1 LRAALERHGHM
12 PLPPYIRGGH
22 DDAQDRRDY
31 QTMFARRDGAVAAPT
46 AALHFTEGLMAGLRD
61 AGIATTTV
69 TLHVGIGTFQPVRV
83 TDTDGH
89 VMHAEHGAL
98 GPDAVAALDACRARG
113 GRIVAVGT
121 TSLRVLESV
130 AASHDGRFAPWCGD
144 TDLFIT
150 PGFNFRAVDL
160 LMTNFHLPRSTLFML
175 VAAFAGLQR
184 MKDLYA
190 RAIARG
196 FRFYSYGDA
205 CLLERHQP

>member
-1 LRAALERHGHM
+1 
-12 PLPPYIRGGH
+12 
-22 DDAQDRRDY
+22 
-31 QTMFARRDGAVAAPT
+31 
-46 AALHFTEGLMAGLRD
+46 
-61 AGIATTTV
+61 
-69 TLHVGIGTFQPVRV
+69 
-83 TDTDGH
+83 
-89 VMHAEHGAL
+89 MHAEHGAL